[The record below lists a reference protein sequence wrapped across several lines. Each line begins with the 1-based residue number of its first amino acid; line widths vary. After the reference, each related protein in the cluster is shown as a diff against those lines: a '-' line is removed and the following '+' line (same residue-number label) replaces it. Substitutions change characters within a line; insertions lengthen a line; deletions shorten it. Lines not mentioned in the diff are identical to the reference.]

1 MAWSEDDIQLLIA
14 LNAEGL
20 SASAIAYR
28 INKNTPRLTRYTRNA
43 VIGKLHRMGLVDQKA
58 SAARQLRSRMTPG
71 TGNLKKLREKRQ
83 ASRMQASR
91 TQAFRLPGSST
102 KFVPYMPGEPMPQ
115 PDAFD
120 LARLPHL
127 KPLKALSDTECRF
140 PIGDPKDADFG
151 FCALP
156 AKTPLPYCE
165 AHVKRAYTGLGR
177 EIESLSKRY
186 GARADETETV

>member
-1 MAWSEDDIQLLIA
+1 MAWSEDDIDLLKK
-14 LNAEGL
+14 LNAARL

-28 INKNTPRLTRYTRNA
+28 LNKNTLRITRYTRNA

-58 SAARQLRSRMTPG
+58 SAARQLRSRIKPG
-71 TGNLKKLREKRQ
+71 FANPNQGNLKKLREKRQ
-83 ASRMQASR
+83 ASRMQA
-91 TQAFRLPGSST
+91 FRLPGSSA